1 MLLYFTVLS
10 IIFLLLVFRIYIK
23 KLSSFWS
30 IQPVFHVYNVLGW
43 FKPRGVIEMGVPKF
57 NKYCNIINVQ
67 TRDMNIIT
75 DLQRQIY
82 TNFIKT
88 HYLNSTDTK
97 YLPTENEIF
106 PFFTGLNQ
114 PCYISIYEK
123 PSFLIPSGGEIEI
136 NDKKLINN
144 NKLLGLMTSR
154 PLIMTLVGG
163 CPLSIY
169 YVDYLCVDTSTRKG
183 GIAPQI
189 IQTHIYNE
197 RRMNANINIS
207 FFKRESQLT
216 NIVPITGY
224 ATYKLPLAAVP
235 HEILPIASIKLV
247 KITKDSIRLLMQFIF
262 KQKDRFKCIIVP
274 DLGNIL
280 TLIETGNLIIYGL
293 MENQELCSCY
303 IFRNSMV
310 YYNGERS
317 IDFVA
322 SISNVCFIEYFYIGF
337 CKSVHKICKELS
349 ATQISYEMIS
359 DNTKIFNKYFI
370 QNHNKTVSPTAY
382 YFYNYRM
389 KTIESDDVF
398 IFC

>member
-1 MLLYFTVLS
+1 MT
-10 IIFLLLVFRIYIK
+10 
-23 KLSSFWS
+23 
-30 IQPVFHVYNVLGW
+30 
-43 FKPRGVIEMGVPKF
+43 
-57 NKYCNIINVQ
+57 
-67 TRDMNIIT
+67 IIT

-106 PFFTGLNQ
+106 PFFEGLNQ
-114 PCYISIYEK
+114 PSYISLYEE
-123 PSFLIPSGGEIEI
+123 PGFLLPSGSEP
-136 NDKKLINN
+136 NKKPIIN
-144 NKLLGLMTSR
+144 NKLIGLMTSR
-154 PLIMTLVGG
+154 PLIVTLDGSKSF
-163 CPLSIY
+163 PIY
-169 YVDYLCVDTSTRKG
+169 YVDYLCVDQTKRKG
-183 GIAPQI
+183 GIATQI

-197 RRMNANINIS
+197 RRMNTNIQVS

-224 ATYKLPLAAVP
+224 CTYKLPCTAVP
-235 HEILPIASIKLV
+235 RETLPIASIKLIQ
-247 KITKDSIRLLMQFIF
+247 ITKDTMQLLLQFIF
-262 KQKDRFKCIIVP
+262 KQKEKFKCIIVP

-280 TLIETGNLIIYGL
+280 ALIESGNLIIYGL
-293 MENQELCSCY
+293 IENQELCACY

-317 IDFVA
+317 VDFVA

-337 CKSVHKICKELS
+337 CKSVHQICKELS
-349 ATQISYEMIS
+349 VTQISFEMIS
-359 DNTKIFNKYFI
+359 DNTKLFNKYFI
-370 QNHNKTVSPTAY
+370 KNHSKIVSPTAY

-389 KTIESDDVF
+389 KTIEPDNVF